1 MKNNYANF
9 EKTSYDVAQLRAGCQ
24 NNLTKFVEYCEE
36 KYRNQVLEVVDTL
49 IRGDYKMLL
58 VTGPSS
64 SGKTT
69 TSNLISKEL
78 VKRGVGSLVVSIDDF
93 FLDLKDT
100 PLLPDGS
107 YDLDNVTTVDIPT
120 FNKFYTDLLKYNK
133 ATMPK
138 YNFNTHAR
146 DRWEKVS
153 INEGDMLIIEG
164 LHALNPALIRS
175 NEFEKQTYKLYVCTN
190 SVFTDKEKLL
200 LNEQDLRLFRRTHRD
215 ALTRGNSPLKTINQW
230 KHVCEGERLY
240 VAPFKCKADKVIDTT
255 HAYELFVYANCLNE
269 QLKKYSADKSIQ
281 NMQHILSKF
290 EPVDENIIPSDSL
303 LNEFVP
309 RDND

>member
-1 MKNNYANF
+1 MNNFANL
-9 EKTSYDVAQLRAGCQ
+9 EKTSYDVKQLKKEKQKDLQG
-24 NNLTKFVEYCEE
+24 FVRYCEG
-36 KYRNQVLEVVDTL
+36 KYQNQVIEVVDEL
-49 IRGDYKMLL
+49 INGGYKMLL

-78 VKRGVGSLVVSIDDF
+78 VRRGVGSIVVSIDDF

-100 PLLPDGS
+100 PILPDGS
-107 YDLDNVTTVDIPT
+107 YDLDNVTTVDIPA
-120 FNKFYTDLLKYNK
+120 FNKFYIDLLKYGK

-138 YNFNTHAR
+138 YNFNAHAR
-146 DRWEKVS
+146 DRWEKVH

-164 LHALNPALIRS
+164 LHALNPALINS
-175 NEFEKQTYKLYVCTN
+175 NEFEAQTYKLYVCTN
-190 SVFTDKEKLL
+190 SVFTENGKLL

-215 ALTRGNSPLKTINQW
+215 TLTRGNSPLKTINQW

-240 VAPFKCKADKVIDTT
+240 VAPFKCKADRVIDTT
-255 HAYELFVYANCLNE
+255 HAYELFVYANCLNQ
-269 QLKKYSADKSIQ
+269 QLKQYSSDKSIQ
-281 NMQHILSKF
+281 NMQQILSKF
-290 EPVDENIIPSDSL
+290 EPLSEDVIPESSL

-309 RDND
+309 KENE